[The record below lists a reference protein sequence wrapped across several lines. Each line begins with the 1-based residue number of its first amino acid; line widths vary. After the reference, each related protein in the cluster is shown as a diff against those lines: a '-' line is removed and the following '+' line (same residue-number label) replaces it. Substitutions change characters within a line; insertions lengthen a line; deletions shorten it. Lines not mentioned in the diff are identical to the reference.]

1 MHKFRNAIESEY
13 RLARDVSETGFDENL
28 MIISFDCENLI
39 LSKEDLSIPY
49 VICLKHGMSAV
60 VYQVASIFYR
70 SKENF
75 TTSTIVTRTY
85 DCKWIMFHWLPGKE
99 GVSKN
104 RIEHVS
110 EKTQLRFRK
119 TIDKIQYFAEGIIFK
134 RTLDQQSV
142 IGNLLSDTLDLPC
155 VCRIKGSLYGKVLAE
170 SVAHIE
176 KASTWI
182 DTTIIEY
189 ILEGIENI
197 LGCSNTITNRSTL
210 LVYDQQ
216 IQNHFLSFLRLTRAE
231 EKLLTNDQRKEHIL
245 KRASMDYTDLT
256 NWERIYEYI
265 DKCITSNLATI
276 FSKRFFFFPL
286 NVNSNHWILMV
297 ASIETKEVF
306 IVDSKNSTGRLS
318 SYSYLVSILLKY
330 FQYKSTLP
338 DSGFLF
344 NEKEWS
350 IKSLPCAEQKDGSS
364 CGIFTFLNAAK
375 LMKQIHENTNVKIS
389 CVESPLREYTRE
401 ELLLLRETV
410 KNVLLN
416 RMNMEHLV
424 AILLKDDLGIVIVKA
439 PSPKKIVKKS
449 KVKPYEEE

>member
-1 MHKFRNAIESEY
+1 MGH
-13 RLARDVSETGFDENL
+13 VSL
-28 MIISFDCENLI
+28 
-39 LSKEDLSIPY
+39 
-49 VICLKHGMSAV
+49 
-60 VYQVASIFYR
+60 
-70 SKENF
+70 
-75 TTSTIVTRTY
+75 VTRKRW
-85 DCKWIMFHWLPGKE
+85 CIE
-99 GVSKN
+99 N

-119 TIDKIQYFAEGIIFK
+119 TIDKIHYFAEGIIFK

-155 VCRIKGSLYGKVLAE
+155 VCRIKGTLYGKVLAE
-170 SVAHIE
+170 SVANIE

-189 ILEGIENI
+189 ILEGIESV
-197 LGCSNTITNRSTL
+197 LGCPNTITNRSGN
-210 LVYDQQ
+210 LVDDKR
-216 IQNHFLSFLRLTRAE
+216 IEDHFVSFLRLTRAE
-231 EKLLTNDQRKEHIL
+231 EKLLTDDQRDEQIHN
-245 KRASMDYTDLT
+245 RASINYDDLT
-256 NWERIYEYI
+256 NWGRIYEYI
-265 DKCITSNLATI
+265 DEKITSDLATI

-286 NVNSNHWILMV
+286 FVNNNHWILMV

-338 DSGFLF
+338 DS
-344 NEKEWS
+344 
-350 IKSLPCAEQKDGSS
+350 AEQKDGSS

-375 LMKQIHENTNVKIS
+375 LMKQIFDDRNVKIS
-389 CVESPLREYTRE
+389 CVESPLHEYTRD

-416 RMNMEHLV
+416 RMNMESLV
-424 AILLKDDLGIVIVKA
+424 AQLLKDDLKEDLGIVKNRKA
-439 PSPKKIVKKS
+439 ISPKSKGKDS
-449 KVKPYEEE
+449 KVIFVEE